1 MLAEAAPGV
10 DDLLGSFHWYDAL
23 CINQS
28 NLEERGQQVQL
39 MAEIY
44 KHAAEVIVWL
54 GNEKRDLSKA
64 VQLARLIAERKAKSE
79 VLWEKRL
86 MSGNDLRK
94 EYCAQND
101 LCNKDLH
108 SGGFQPLLSIFH
120 RRYWTRLWTLQEF
133 VLAKKLIIL
142 FDSMF
147 LDGTTIQNL
156 YKAVAV
162 TDRDEMFGPANNF
175 FKICFHEYIHWL
187 CPSFH
192 EAIMSSALLQCH
204 DPRDRIFGILGFA
217 SDAASLV
224 VVDYS
229 KSGAEIFWDAFK
241 GPKPLKGASWELNKA
256 DQIYELGLAMGVTG
270 EEEVARHAS
279 IVWTCKQ
286 MFGGKTPQKVFGYGT
301 CYWLSSR
308 C

>member
-1 MLAEAAPGV
+1 
-10 DDLLGSFHWYDAL
+10 
-23 CINQS
+23 
-28 NLEERGQQVQL
+28 
-39 MAEIY
+39 
-44 KHAAEVIVWL
+44 
-54 GNEKRDLSKA
+54 
-64 VQLARLIAERKAKSE
+64 
-79 VLWEKRL
+79 
-86 MSGNDLRK
+86 MSGNDLQRDDLWK
-94 EYCAQND
+94 EYCTQND

-108 SGGFQPLLSIFH
+108 SGGFQPLLSIFR

-162 TDRDEMFGPANNF
+162 MDRDEMFGPANNF

-187 CPSFH
+187 RPSFH
-192 EAIMSSALLQCH
+192 EAIMSSARLQCH

-241 GPKPLKGASWELNKA
+241 GLKPLKGASWELNKA
-256 DQIYELGLAMGVTG
+256 DQIY
-270 EEEVARHAS
+270 
-279 IVWTCKQ
+279 
-286 MFGGKTPQKVFGYGT
+286 
-301 CYWLSSR
+301 
-308 C
+308 